1 MAVGW
6 HGRGG
11 AVTASVLAGAVG
23 MTLLTVTGCAEGG
36 ATDHEGKPHG
46 TRPDAASVKRAADTL
61 TRFGTARTRT
71 SMETASGG
79 TRVTIEGRGSFDFV
93 RRKGRLRVELP
104 SGADGARPGEH
115 RPVTEL
121 IAPGALYMKNRG
133 AGVPHDK
140 WVRVETA
147 TLPDGNLVTGG
158 ATDPVSAAEL
168 LRGARHIVYEG
179 VTELKGERVWHF
191 SGVVNME
198 AAAAAAPPHA
208 RRQLRAAEKGF
219 SGNEVPFDAY
229 LDGEQRLR
237 KVQHRFTFAGG
248 PTDEGEGI
256 AVISTTRLD
265 GFGTRVRV
273 VMPASRD
280 IYAGRIATP

>member
-11 AVTASVLAGAVG
+11 AVTGAVVAGAVG
-23 MTLLTVTGCAEGG
+23 MTLLTVAGCSEGG
-36 ATDHEGKPHG
+36 PVANDGKPTG
-46 TRPDAASVKRAADTL
+46 QRPDATAVKRAADTL
-61 TRFGTARTRT
+61 ARAGTSRTRT
-71 SMETASGG
+71 SMEMASGG
-79 TRVTIEGRGSFDFV
+79 TRVTIEGKGAFDFV
-93 RRKGRLRVELP
+93 RRTGRIRVALP

-133 AGVPHDK
+133 AGVPPDK
-140 WVRVETA
+140 WVRVETDS
-147 TLPDGNLVTGG
+147 LSDGNLVTGG

-168 LRGARHIVYEG
+168 LRGARRIAYEG
-179 VTELKGERVWHF
+179 VTELDGERVWHF
-191 SGVVNME
+191 SGAVDME
-198 AAAAAAPPHA
+198 AAAEAAPPHA

-229 LDGEQRLR
+229 LDGQQRLR

-248 PTDEGEGI
+248 PKGGGEGI
-256 AVISTTRLD
+256 AVTSTTSLD